1 MERRLLLAERM
12 TKRLQELIDQI
23 RSEMEELTGGGRVET
38 FDAVVLGYCR
48 ECGAETHGRE
58 CNCRNGPV

>member
-1 MERRLLLAERM
+1 
-12 TKRLQELIDQI
+12 
-23 RSEMEELTGGGRVET
+23 MEELTGGGRVET